1 MRMIRLAALGA
12 ALTLAAATPALAQ
25 QGGQG
30 RGPGRMMEMLFKG
43 IDLDAGQKARVD
55 SIMTKYRAEM
65 PPMTPGTPP
74 DDAARAKRREV
85 MEKETADI
93 RSVLTPDQAKVYDQ
107 NLAEMRERMG
117 RRPQH

>member
-30 RGPGRMMEMLFKG
+30 RGAGRMMAMLFRG
-43 IDLDAGQKARVD
+43 IDLDAAQKARVD
-55 SIMTKYRAEM
+55 SIMTKYRGEM
-65 PPMTPGTPP
+65 PQMTPGTRP
-74 DDAARAKRREV
+74 DAAARARRREV

-93 RSVLTPDQAKVYDQ
+93 RAVLTPDQAKVYDQ
-107 NLAEMRERMG
+107 NLAGMREQMG
-117 RRPQH
+117 RRPQR